1 MLFDHFADIAIFAWL
16 WFKALFNFDKGK
28 IDINF
33 RWLQFIRQKLMQ
45 TAIHVNAFA
54 DSERKM
60 TEEKTIYLIDGTAYI
75 HRAYHAIRGL
85 ANSKGLPTNAIFGF
99 TRMLMKLMED
109 RNPEYVGMFFD
120 ARGPTFRHDMYPDYK
135 ANRPPMPEDMA
146 VQIPYIKKVTAA
158 FNLPIIEMQGYEAD
172 DLIGT
177 LAHMAEKVGFT
188 VIMITGDK
196 DFMQLVTEKSTI
208 WDPMKESATDLQ
220 TIREKFGIDPR
231 QMIDVQGL
239 SGDTADNVPGVPGI
253 GQKTAV
259 TLIKT
264 YNSMQEL
271 YEKLDTITKKK
282 QRENLEIFKEQA
294 FLCRKLVTI
303 NIQAPLTLDPTN
315 FKVTAPDREALAEL
329 YKDLEFHQLQQSVP
343 PPDQADLS
351 SKDYQAI
358 MDQDQLTKLISQL
371 ESADLFALDTETT
384 STNPMLA
391 DLVGL
396 SFAVNA
402 NQAYYIPCRHNYLG
416 APDQL
421 KLQDVLEKLRPV
433 LENPQIKKIG
443 QNIKYDWILLERN
456 GINLDG
462 VVFDTMLA
470 SYLLNPSKRAH
481 NLDQIALDFL
491 GHKTIT
497 YAQVAGKGKKA
508 VLFSQ
513 VPLDKAVP
521 YACEDADITLMVRD
535 VLMPKLKE
543 LGLDELMTSVEMP
556 LVPVLMRMEM
566 RGVGINVERLNE
578 LSKSFKRQLDA
589 LEDGIYG
596 LAGETFNIKSSQQLG
611 RILFEKLRLP
621 VQKKTKKK
629 TGYSTDVN
637 VLTVLADQHEL
648 PALILQHRTLAK
660 LKSTYTDALMDLV
673 NPQTG
678 RIHTSYNQTVAATGR
693 LSSSDPNL
701 QNIPIRTK
709 EGRQIRGAFI
719 PCKGWH
725 LVAADYSQVELR
737 VLAHCSEDEI
747 LIQAFRD
754 DEDIHARTA
763 CEVFQVSPADLS
775 GELRRQAK
783 AINFGIIYGMS
794 AFGLSRQLEISQ
806 KMAKTYI
813 DHYFERYQ
821 GVKRFMDQTIAD
833 ARETQRTSTLLGRI
847 RLLPDINSSNHI
859 IRQAAERTAINTPI
873 QGSAADLIKVAMIRV
888 DEALQEKN
896 LHSAMLLTVHDELVF
911 EVPSDELQ
919 AVTRLV
925 RDIMEG
931 VWQLKVPLKIN
942 IAEGGNWE
950 EAH

>member
-1 MLFDHFADIAIFAWL
+1 
-16 WFKALFNFDKGK
+16 
-28 IDINF
+28 
-33 RWLQFIRQKLMQ
+33 
-45 TAIHVNAFA
+45 
-54 DSERKM
+54 M
-60 TEEKTIYLIDGTAYI
+60 TEKKTIYLIDGTAYI

-85 ANSKGLPTNAIFGF
+85 TNSKGLPTNAIFGF
-99 TRMLMKLMED
+99 TRMLIKLMED

-120 ARGPTFRHDMYPDYK
+120 AKGPTFRHDMYADYK
-135 ANRPPMPEDMA
+135 ANRPPMPDDMA

-177 LAHMAEKVGFT
+177 LAHMAEKKGFT
-188 VIMITGDK
+188 VVMITGDK

-220 TIREKFGIDPR
+220 SIREKFGIEPQ

-271 YEKLDTITKKK
+271 YQNLDTITKKK
-282 QRENLEIFKEQA
+282 QRENLENFKEQA
-294 FLCRKLVTI
+294 FLSRKLVTL
-303 NIQAPLTLDPTN
+303 NTEVPVALDPAD
-315 FKVTAPDREALAEL
+315 FKVSAPDREALAEL
-329 YKDLEFHQLQQSVP
+329 YKDLEFRQLQQSV
-343 PPDQADLS
+343 PDQADLS
-351 SKDYQAI
+351 SKDYQAV
-358 MDQDQLTKLISQL
+358 MDQDQLSKLISQL
-371 ESADLFALDTETT
+371 EKADLFALDTETT
-384 STNPMLA
+384 SPHPMLA
-391 DLVGL
+391 ELVGL

-421 KLQDVLEKLRPV
+421 KLQDVLEKLKPV

-443 QNIKYDWILLERN
+443 QNIKYDWMVLERN
-456 GINLDG
+456 GIKLDG

-497 YAQVAGKGKKA
+497 YEQVAGKGKKA
-508 VLFSQ
+508 MLFSQ
-513 VPLDKAVP
+513 VLLDKAVP

-535 VLMPKLKE
+535 VLMPKLKA

-566 RGVGINVERLNE
+566 RGAGINVERLHE
-578 LSKSFKRQLDA
+578 LSESFKQQLDA
-589 LEDGIYG
+589 LEGSIYG
-596 LAGETFNIKSSQQLG
+596 LAGEAFNIKSSRQLG
-611 RILFEKLRLP
+611 RILFEKLQLP

-660 LKSTYTDALMDLV
+660 LKSTYTDALMELV

-701 QNIPIRTK
+701 QNIPIRSQ

-719 PCKGWH
+719 PRKGWH

-747 LIQAFRD
+747 LIQAFQN

-763 CEVFQVSPADLS
+763 CEVFQVSPAELS

-794 AFGLSRQLEISQ
+794 AFGLSRQLKISQ

-821 GVKRFMDQTIAD
+821 GVKRFMDQTIAE
-833 ARETQRTSTLLGRI
+833 AREAQRTSTLLGRI

-873 QGSAADLIKVAMIRV
+873 QGSAADLIKVAMIQV
-888 DEALQEKN
+888 DEALRKKN
-896 LHSAMLLTVHDELVF
+896 LQSAMLLTVHDELIF
-911 EVPSDELQ
+911 EVPPDELQ
-919 AVTRLV
+919 DVTRLIK
-925 RDIMEG
+925 DIMEG

-942 IAEGGNWE
+942 VAEGRNWE